1 MALTRA
7 TDKIIA
13 NSDGNLNLS
22 GIVTASS
29 FVGSGS
35 GLTGVASTDNI
46 RTSTPAEFDT
56 IFTTGISTV
65 NTLVVSSGNL
75 YGGNPGSATRQLIF
89 QGGGGTDSTIF
100 NGGAAYSDTIFKSF
114 QSGSNKELG
123 RITSDNRLLLG
134 ANAGYGI
141 TLDGGAGDANFT
153 GILTAPT
160 FGGSPTFTGNV
171 TISGNLGVA
180 GTITYEDVARVD
192 ATGISTFREGF
203 KVGPLAGIA
212 ATVYADGSIRTSGVI
227 TATSYYGDGSNLT
240 NAGASL
246 ANGANNRII
255 TATGAN
261 ALNGEATLLYDGTN
275 LDLDHD
281 SCKIRFGADQDFEA
295 YHDGSNATIKNT
307 TGDFYLTDTGGNIY
321 IQAKA
326 GEQSIVAFAD
336 GAVDLYH
343 ANVKRL
349 ETTKSGLTA
358 TGIVTATEFDSS
370 GTGSTFLKQNSVG
383 VGTNTTAGRNA
394 GVGTAVGE
402 MIYNITNAALQVYN
416 GTTWVAVYE
425 APFSAS
431 GGTVSYSGGKTIHT
445 FTGPGTFQVAS
456 NEITNAEYLVIGG
469 GGGGGEGGGGAGAI
483 RRANNYPIASTGGPG
498 SNGIYAVTVGA
509 GGAGGPPA
517 TSAKGGPSTF
527 GAITSDGGGFGGGNG
542 PQGQAGGPG
551 GSGGGGRRDK
561 GSDPFRGSATGSQG
575 SSGNSNT
582 PAQGWG
588 HRGGHAGA
596 NTWAGGG
603 GGGGAGSEGGNGAGG
618 GSSNEKGGNGGSG
631 LAYSITGSSVT
642 RAGGGGGGC
651 EGSGNPTSRNGNPGP
666 GGGGRGAYSTN
677 LPNPRGAT
685 AGSANTGSGGGGTSS
700 TANPN
705 NGTGTGGSGLVVVSY
720 PTP

>member
-7 TDKIIA
+7 TDKIIG
-13 NSDGNLNLS
+13 DTRGNLNLS

-46 RTSTPAEFDT
+46 RTSTPAEFNT
-56 IFTTGISTV
+56 IFTTGIGTV
-65 NTLVVSSGNL
+65 NTLHVSSGNL
-75 YGGNPGSATRQLIF
+75 YGGNPGSSYLIY
-89 QGGGGTDSTIF
+89 QGGGGTDTTVW
-100 NGGAAYSDTIFKSF
+100 NGGTAYSDTIFKSL
-114 QSGSNKELG
+114 QGGSNKELG
-123 RITSDNRLLLG
+123 RITSDNRLVLG
-134 ANAGYGI
+134 VGV

-171 TISGNLGVA
+171 IISGNLGVA

-212 ATVYADGSIRTSGVI
+212 ATVYVDGSIRTSGVI

-275 LDLDHD
+275 LDLDGD
-281 SCKIRFGADQDFEA
+281 NKKFRIGDGQDIEIFHNGTNS
-295 YHDGSNATIKNT
+295 YIKNLNASGALILT
-307 TGDFYLTDTGGNIY
+307 SAQDVELSAGDDWTVHGVKDAQVELYF
-321 IQAKA
+321 
-326 GEQSIVAFAD
+326 D
-336 GAVDLYH
+336 GA
-343 ANVKRL
+343 KKF
-349 ETTKSGLTA
+349 ETTKSGVIA
-358 TGIVTATEFDSS
+358 TGIVTATEFD

-394 GVGTAVGE
+394 GVGTAIGE
-402 MIYNITNAALQVYN
+402 MIYNVNNLQLQVYT
-416 GTTWVAVYE
+416 GDAWVAVYE
-425 APFSAS
+425 PPFSVNS
-431 GGTVSYSGGKTIHT
+431 TGSVSYSGGKTIHT
-445 FTGPGTFQVAS
+445 FTGPGTFTVEA
-456 NEITNAEYLVIGG
+456 NEMTDVEYLVIGG

-483 RRANNYPIASTGGPG
+483 RRANNYTISSTGGPG
-498 SNGIYAVTVGA
+498 SNGVYAVTVGA
-509 GGAGGPPA
+509 GGASGPPA

-527 GAITSDGGGFGGGNG
+527 GGITSDGGGFGGGNG
-542 PQGQAGGPG
+542 PQGQSGGPG

-561 GSDPFRGSATGSQG
+561 GSDPFRGPNTGSTG
-575 SSGNSNT
+575 GSGNSNSPT
-582 PAQGWG
+582 SGWG
-588 HRGGHAGA
+588 YRGGHAGA

-603 GGGGAGSEGGNGAGG
+603 GGGGDASEGGNGQG
-618 GSSNEKGGNGGSG
+618 GSASNEKSGNGGSG

-651 EGSGNPTSRNGNPGP
+651 EGQGNPTSRNGNPGP
-666 GGGGRGAYSTN
+666 GGGGRGAYSTR
-677 LPNPRGAT
+677 LPNPRAAT
-685 AGSANTGSGGGGTSS
+685 AGNTNTGSGGGGTSA
-700 TANPN
+700 TGAP
-705 NGTGTGGSGLVVVSY
+705 GGGWGTGGSGLVVVSY